1 MLKPHIASMI
11 HAVSLA
17 ALGAFGYFSSDTP
30 SATALIPVVFG
41 VILLAL
47 NSGIKKQNKVVAHI
61 AVTLTLLIILGLGK
75 PLQGAMGRSDSAA
88 VSRIVVM
95 LATGVIAMV
104 SFIKSFKDARKAK

>member
-1 MLKPHIASMI
+1 MINPHIASMI
-11 HAVSLA
+11 HAVSLV
-17 ALGAFGYFSSDTP
+17 ALGAFGYYSSDTP

-47 NSGIKKQNKVVAHI
+47 NSGIKKQNKIVAHI

-75 PLQGAMGRSDSAA
+75 PLQGAIGRSDGAA
-88 VSRIVVM
+88 ISRIVVM
-95 LATGVIAMV
+95 LATGVLAMV